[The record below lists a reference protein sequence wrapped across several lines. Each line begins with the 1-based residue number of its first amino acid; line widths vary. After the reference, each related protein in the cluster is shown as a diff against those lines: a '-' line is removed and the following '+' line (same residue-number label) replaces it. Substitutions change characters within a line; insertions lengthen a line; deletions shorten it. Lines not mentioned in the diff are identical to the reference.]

1 MGEPRSSQTFSVQS
15 HISVEILCPGCE
27 AVSRWRMPP
36 SLVSLHFI
44 FLFLCWLP
52 LSSSFIS
59 YCSIIQAVTTRWVL
73 FLLRI
78 RFHFIGISLSR
89 ILKDLF
95 FSFLLSAILPSSTR
109 SCWGSLIILS
119 WLILYQPRPISCR
132 SDPSYLL
139 MRSYVASRGNWGG
152 VAGLFASLLLLLVIP
167 FLNKGSLKGNA
178 FYPAR
183 KILHCAFFL
192 RFLLLTVGGS

>member
-78 RFHFIGISLSR
+78 RFHFMVFHYQGYCRIYSSPFCSRLSCP
-89 ILKDLF
+89 
-95 FSFLLSAILPSSTR
+95 LPPV
-109 SCWGSLIILS
+109 L
-119 WLILYQPRPISCR
+119 
-132 SDPSYLL
+132 
-139 MRSYVASRGNWGG
+139 
-152 VAGLFASLLLLLVIP
+152 
-167 FLNKGSLKGNA
+167 
-178 FYPAR
+178 
-183 KILHCAFFL
+183 
-192 RFLLLTVGGS
+192 VGGA